1 MDQLRV
7 CVVIA
12 KEHPETIHYPLG
24 EPYWSEVKQAKTVR
38 SELVDLNNEEINI
51 NLHGFKR
58 ITK

>member
-1 MDQLRV
+1 MDQLQV
-7 CVVIA
+7 CVIISE
-12 KEHPETIHYPLG
+12 EHLEIIKYPVG

-38 SELVDLNNEEINI
+38 SELVDLNDEEINI